1 MMATTVEASFRD
13 YLGRLTP
20 TATERQVAALHRA
33 TIEQTLRSALEVV
46 EIRETGSF
54 GHGTG
59 LRGVSDVDLLVA
71 LNYQQP
77 IQPQTALQWVR
88 DALKQRYPNSQVKTS
103 SPTVVVPFANG
114 AETFEVAPGF
124 VVTRDPV
131 TRYRIANPAGG
142 WMETAPRAHQ
152 RYVTDADRSPQGGA
166 KSLARLLKAW
176 KHQNGV
182 PISSF
187 YLEMTAAQYMAGE
200 PRFEPLSDLRD
211 VFAILVSRQ
220 LRAIEDPTGHTGTI
234 AATSSVL
241 TSIIAS
247 GQVQEGLRLA
257 RAADVARNSGQQLTA
272 FGFLHELFKG
282 DFPSYF

>member
-1 MMATTVEASFRD
+1 MATTVELAFDD
-13 YLGRLTP
+13 YLRKLTP

-33 TIEQTLRSALEVV
+33 TIEQTLRSVLDVV

-59 LRGVSDVDLLVA
+59 LRGVSDVDLMVA
-71 LNYQQP
+71 LHYAQP
-77 IQPQTALQWVR
+77 IQPRTALQWVR
-88 DALKQRYPNSQVKTS
+88 DALKQRYPSTEVKTS

-124 VVTRDPV
+124 VVARDPV

-152 RYVTDADRSPQGGA
+152 RYVLDADKSPQGGA

-176 KHQNGV
+176 KHENRV

-187 YLEMTAAQYMAGE
+187 YLEMTAAEYMAGE
-200 PRFEPLSDLRD
+200 ARFEPLTDLSQ
-211 VFAILVSRQ
+211 VLAILVARQ
-220 LRAIEDPTGHTGTI
+220 LGAIQDPTGHTGKI
-234 AATSSVL
+234 AATSSML
-241 TSIIAS
+241 NSIIAS
-247 GQVQEGLRLA
+247 GQVREALMLA
-257 RAADVARNSGQQLTA
+257 RAADLARKAGRQLTA
-272 FGFLHELFKG
+272 FGHLHELFNG
-282 DFPSYF
+282 AFPSYH